1 MQTIKE
7 LRTAQKLSQAAF
19 AKSIGVSA
27 ASVAYYEK
35 GEKNPSEKVLA
46 KIKEVYGVEV
56 KLPKEVSEPET
67 KQVPKTK
74 AAKTEKKAAE
84 VKTEAAKP
92 VVLIQSAFGGEITPE
107 EIIAKVGAAEHIYVR
122 VDENRAYWV
131 NGEESGFVELW

>member
-7 LRTAQKLSQAAF
+7 LRTEQKLSQAAF

-56 KLPKEVSEPET
+56 KLLKEVSAPET
-67 KQVPKTK
+67 KQAPKTK
-74 AAKTEKKAAE
+74 AAKEEKTE
-84 VKTEAAKP
+84 VKAEAAKP
-92 VVLIQSAFGGEITPE
+92 VVVIQSAFGGEITPE